1 MDAQTRT
8 ADTRVDGPNLLAP
21 EMSPEAFAQSPMM
34 RWVKVAM
41 VVMGLAIIA
50 GFVFIGVE
58 VYRRATDPEYRS
70 QAGGIFKN
78 RAAEPAPAAR
88 PAAGAATG
96 AVASAAAVPVIE
108 TATVTASTG
117 GFRLP
122 AGSRILEQTAIGSR
136 LAVLVELAGGGQTIY
151 VLSPQGRNEL
161 QVQEV
166 LTAPAR

>member
-8 ADTRVDGPNLLAP
+8 ADTRVDGPNILAP

-41 VVMGLAIIA
+41 VVMGLVIIA
-50 GFVFIGVE
+50 GFVFIGAE
-58 VYRRATDPEYRS
+58 VYRRATDPEYRA

-88 PAAGAATG
+88 SAGAATG
-96 AVASAAAVPVIE
+96 GVASAVPVIE